1 MSQSVNTPPRVYE
14 KRSAMDNQDWAQVV
28 LNARPTT
35 TAEKKMVA
43 AIRSAM
49 GQPATESLRARA
61 SDRADESS
69 SSSSSSRVRK
79 GIDEAGAE
87 PDLPILNAAMRQR
100 LIQARCAR
108 KMNQQALATAANLRV
123 QVIQELEGGKP
134 VAEPGVLQKLSRVLG
149 KDLRLRFGKSAV
161 V

>member
-1 MSQSVNTPPRVYE
+1 
-14 KRSAMDNQDWAQVV
+14 MDNQDWAQVV

-61 SDRADESS
+61 SDRADE
-69 SSSSSSRVRK
+69 SRVRK